1 MKKKIIFWGIL
12 IVCLV
17 VAATAVLCRR
27 NFFPSPEEVTK
38 MKLDQLFQGNGKKS
52 GKADADVAALF
63 MAKIQET
70 QLACALDEPENH
82 QDKFFENIRM
92 GLQKF
97 DYEVSEISVS
107 DDKAEVSVSIN
118 YFKLQ
123 GIAQNAQNALQDY
136 LRENDSLSTKEM
148 IEKLYEIIAG
158 EFQKGPSDNSKTR
171 VTILLHKKNHRWKM
185 DDAFDDEI
193 LDAVLQQ

>member
-1 MKKKIIFWGIL
+1 MKKKIIFLGIL
-12 IVCLV
+12 IACLV

-27 NFFPSPEEVTK
+27 NFFTSPEEVTK
-38 MKLDQLFQGNGKKS
+38 IKLDQLFQENEEKSKKD
-52 GKADADVAALF
+52 KADVAALF
-63 MAKIQET
+63 MSKIQET
-70 QLACALDEPENH
+70 QLACALDEPEDH

-97 DYEVSEISVS
+97 DYEVSEVSVS
-107 DDKAEVSVSIN
+107 GDKAEVSVSIN

-123 GIAQNAQNALQDY
+123 EIAQNAQNALQDD
-136 LRENDSLSTKEM
+136 LQENDSLSTKEM
-148 IEKLYEIIAG
+148 IEKLYEIIAN

-171 VTILLHKKNHRWKM
+171 VTVLLHKKNHRWKM
-185 DDAFDDEI
+185 DNRFEDEI